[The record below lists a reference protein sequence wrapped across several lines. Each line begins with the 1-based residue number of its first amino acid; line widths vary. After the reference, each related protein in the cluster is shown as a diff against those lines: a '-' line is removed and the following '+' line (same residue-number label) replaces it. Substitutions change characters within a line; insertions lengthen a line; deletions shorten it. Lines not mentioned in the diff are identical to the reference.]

1 MNKTPRPHDLLWGM
15 TPGHLPGDA
24 PVWAVRVLSA
34 GLPVVVR
41 RAPAR
46 NGLVAV
52 GIRGSSRAERLAAWM
67 PVSAISRE
75 LSPQALACMPPEPG
89 DEPVWQALAQI
100 RPLLDRLG
108 LDWGVTGS
116 AAWQLATGQGVLHP
130 DSDLD
135 LLLRTPHCLDRAR
148 AARLLARLELLP
160 CRVDLQLET
169 PAGAIALREWA
180 SGAPQVMLKACD
192 GPRLVSDP
200 WWKEAA

>member
-1 MNKTPRPHDLLWGM
+1 MNRTPRPHDLLWGM

-24 PVWAVRVLSA
+24 PVWAVEVLAA

-46 NGLVAV
+46 NGLVPV
-52 GIRGSSRAERLAAWM
+52 GIRGKARVQRLATWM
-67 PVSAISRE
+67 PASAISRV
-75 LSPQALACMPPEPG
+75 LSPEALACTPLEPG
-89 DEPVWQALAQI
+89 DDWVWLALAQI

-116 AAWQLATGQGVLHP
+116 AAWQLATGLAVLHP

-135 LLLRTPHCLDRAR
+135 LLLRTPDCLGRAR
-148 AARLLARLELLP
+148 AAQLLARLEFLP

-180 SGAPQVMLKACD
+180 SGASLVMLKACD
-192 GPRLVSDP
+192 GPRLVADP